1 MKTQKINL
9 KGASELEENQVNV
22 ILWKSEDNAL
32 SQKR

>member
-22 ILWKSEDNAL
+22 ILWKSEDNAV
-32 SQKR
+32 SQKK